1 MIDTS
6 NAQVAVIRSRGW
18 GIIGPYWRL
27 VTNVP
32 LPMPPLPQKC
42 PVLDISQVSQ
52 GDHDRLM
59 RIHVSPAGV
68 DDVDALVAALTEV
81 GARLVE
87 PALLAEVDV

>member
-1 MIDTS
+1 MINTD
-6 NAQVAVIRSRGW
+6 NAQIALLHARGW
-18 GIIGPYWRL
+18 GLIGPYWCK
-27 VTNVP
+27 VTNLP
-32 LPMPPLPQKC
+32 LPLPDLPAGC
-42 PVLDISQVSQ
+42 PVLDDSQVSRAE
-52 GDHDRLM
+52 HDRLM